1 MRIPKENFDKIK
13 ALIFKA
19 LDDDVMPAYDAVGSC
34 LYRDTEG
41 HACGIGALI
50 PEDYPHLADIAD
62 CEGSIDAVISELGAD
77 VMLGL
82 PVLQGVVDQSAAF
95 DFLYDLQEVHDD
107 TVHGYYATRSRYELK
122 KRYRATRSRYE
133 LQKLLRDRYTAFFQS
148 EETV

>member
-19 LDDDVMPAYDAVGSC
+19 IDDDVMPAYDAVGSC

-62 CEGSIDAVISELGAD
+62 EEGSITTLIQRLGEDVIWD
-77 VMLGL
+77 L
-82 PVLQGVVDQSAAF
+82 PILQGVIDQSAAL

-107 TVHGYYATRSRYELK
+107 TVHSFHLTSTREEIQGRM
-122 KRYRATRSRYE
+122 T
-133 LQKLLRDRYTAFFQS
+133 DRYIEFFRN
-148 EETV
+148 EETA